1 MATKTYRAL
10 RKGYI
15 DGRLIKEG
23 EVFQY
28 EFKEVARED
37 PSPAALKRWEANGG
51 ARPVG
56 AIKRDKNGDAVMVP
70 AKNPPS
76 WAELVG
82 KQSEVEKMVADV
94 RDDNTSQDP
103 NFDAMDDAALQAYA
117 AERHIQFTK
126 KTSRDDL
133 ITAIKAAPDATR

>member
-1 MATKTYRAL
+1 MAAKTYRAL

-23 EVFQY
+23 EVFTA
-28 EFKEVARED
+28 EFKEISREEPD
-37 PSPAALKRWEANGG
+37 KAALKRWEDKGG
-51 ARPVG
+51 PRPVG
-56 AIKRDKNGDAVMVP
+56 AIKRDKNGDAVMVA

-94 RDDNTSQDP
+94 QDDNTSQDP
-103 NFDAMDDAALQAYA
+103 NLEEMDKAALQALA
-117 AERHIQFTK
+117 AEKHIQFTK
-126 KTSRDDL
+126 STSEADL
-133 ITAIKAAPDATR
+133 RTAIRAAPDATR